1 MIHKE
6 GSYARTLKYYYK
18 RRNAEQAKRWKEILD
33 IVYTMNAHGKPDEEI
48 IDELVNGKYRILLED
63 PRAYGNKYLSKTVK

>member
-18 RRNAEQAKRWKEILD
+18 KRNEGQAKRWREIYND
-33 IVYTMNAHGKPDEEI
+33 ICNMSYEGKSDDEI
-48 IDELVNGKYRILLED
+48 IDALVNGKYRILLED
-63 PRAYGNKYLSKTVK
+63 PRAYGNKYLSKKVK